1 VNFYDDFGGWPMLF
15 SLIGIA
21 IAFDLFC
28 FWMRWFP
35 L

>member
-15 SLIGIA
+15 GII
-21 IAFDLFC
+21 IAAALVLALC
-28 FWMRWFP
+28 YWVGW